1 MTDIVQLADE
11 YYVRASSALADDRT
25 RVLKYGDLFLIA
37 NRFGDIEHLGA
48 SRFGL
53 FYAESRHLSRFSMRM
68 NQLQPLL
75 LSSMVAED
83 NAFLA
88 VDVTNVDSPEA
99 GSPDGELKRGSL
111 HVFRSQFLLEGCRH
125 EHIRVRNY
133 GVEPVRL
140 RMSFQFD
147 ADFADIFEVRGS
159 KREKHG
165 HRLPDSVEGDV
176 VTIAYRGLDGVLRR
190 TLIHFS
196 PRPTTLSFDGASYY
210 FALDPTGETSVI
222 CSVSCQQGEHAACIP
237 SYEAAFLRVMD
248 DFNRPREHECQV
260 SSSNETFQ
268 TWLKQSAVDIRML
281 TEGNPEG
288 PYPYAGV
295 PWFST
300 VFGRDGIITAL
311 ECLWNEPRLA
321 ESVLKYLAQ
330 TQATEVVPEQDA
342 EPGKIVHEMRRGE
355 MAAMK
360 EVPFGRYYGSVDS
373 TPLFVLLAAA
383 YFERSGNAQLIREI
397 WPNIK
402 RALNWLEVFGDR
414 DGDGFVEYQQQA
426 EKGLT
431 QQGWKDS
438 QDSIFHSDGRLA
450 EAPIALC
457 EVQAYVYAAKRGAAS
472 LARMMQDSDL
482 ADRLDASA
490 STLQSRFDEAFWC
503 DEINSYAIALDGK
516 KKQCRVRTSN
526 AGHTFLCGI
535 ATRQRAKHVAETL
548 MDNHS
553 YCGWGIRT
561 VAACEAR
568 YNPMSYHNG
577 SVWPHDN
584 AIIGLGLARYGFR
597 DEVTRIVDGLH
608 EASRYVDLNR
618 LPELFCGFHRRPQT
632 NGPTL
637 YPVACSPQAWA
648 AGSVYMLVQACL
660 GMTIDAATM
669 QVRFAH
675 PVLPTK
681 VDEIQVR
688 RLHIGKSQIDF
699 ALRRAGKEAR
709 IEILHSSGDIKIV
722 EA

>member
-1 MTDIVQLADE
+1 MTDIVQVADE

-75 LSSMVAED
+75 LSSTVADD

-88 VDVTNVDSPEA
+88 VDVTNVDSPE
-99 GSPDGELKRGSL
+99 SDSRDGELKRGSL

-159 KREKHG
+159 KREKRG
-165 HRLPDSVEGDV
+165 QRLPDSIEGDV
-176 VTIAYRGLDGVLRR
+176 VTLAYQGLDGVLRR
-190 TLIHFS
+190 TLIQFS
-196 PRPTTLSFDGASYY
+196 PRPATLNSDGASYY
-210 FALDPTGETSVI
+210 FALGPTGETSI
-222 CSVSCQQGEHAACIP
+222 FCTVSCQRGEHAECVP
-237 SYEAAFLRVMD
+237 SYESAFSRVMR
-248 DFNRPREHECQV
+248 DFNRPRDHECQV

-311 ECLWNEPRLA
+311 ECLWNEPRIA
-321 ESVLKYLAQ
+321 ESVLKYLAE
-330 TQATEVVPEQDA
+330 TQAIEVVPEQDA
-342 EPGKIVHEMRRGE
+342 EPGKILHEMRRGE
-355 MAAMK
+355 MAATK

-383 YFERSGNAQLIREI
+383 YFERSGDARLIQEI

-402 RALNWLEVFGDR
+402 RALNWIEVFGDR

-426 EKGLT
+426 ERGLT

-457 EVQAYVYAAKRGAAS
+457 EVQAYVYAAKRGAAL
-472 LARMMQDSDL
+472 LARMMQDLDL
-482 ADRLDASA
+482 ADKLDASA
-490 STLQSRFDEAFWC
+490 TALQSRFDEAFWC
-503 DEINSYAIALDGK
+503 DEINSYAIALDGD

-535 ATRQRAKHVAETL
+535 AMREPAKLVAETL
-548 MDNHS
+548 MDSHS

-584 AIIGLGLARYGFR
+584 AIIGLGLARYGFHN
-597 DEVTRIVDGLH
+597 EVTRIVDGLH

-669 QVRFAH
+669 QVRIAH
-675 PVLPTK
+675 PVLPSK

-699 ALRRAGKEAR
+699 ALRRAGKETR
-709 IEILHSSGDIKIV
+709 LEVLHSSGDIKIV